1 MNQLVHTKLRKPRNR
16 NPKRTLIG
24 VCWRFPSRIVTLPPF
39 TSSTTN
45 PDAVVYS
52 RGSSFSMTNFRMLFV
67 LVFARMV
74 LTALQV
80 VLSFHGLR
88 NQTEA
93 ANLYAAIFVLSIGK
107 IVGSHKVTA
116 AKRVSGTPR

>member
-1 MNQLVHTKLRKPRNR
+1 
-16 NPKRTLIG
+16 
-24 VCWRFPSRIVTLPPF
+24 
-39 TSSTTN
+39 
-45 PDAVVYS
+45 
-52 RGSSFSMTNFRMLFV
+52 MTNFRMLFV